1 MVLNRHP
8 VDDLADI
15 RATIRHLQE
24 RADTL
29 PAAIL
34 AGACSLTGEQH
45 LATVTMQSTQRFDK
59 AAAIRALGMERLRPL
74 LSDAEV
80 KIVKV
85 RAPCGDPLRWSGRG
99 LGPGRSDAAGLE
111 RTRRGRARRRLETDL
126 AHDLGNR
133 VARGR
138 DRCGWTGCGDH
149 RRQIR
154 SQGL

>member
-29 PAAIL
+29 RAAIL

-45 LATVTMQSTQRFDK
+45 LATVTARSTRRFDK
-59 AAAIRALGMERLRPL
+59 AAAIRALGMERLRPFM
-74 LSDAEV
+74 SEAQV

-99 LGPGRSDAAGLE
+99 LGPGRGHAAGLDCA
-111 RTRRGRARRRLETDL
+111 RCRGARHVRR
-126 AHDLGNR
+126 HP
-133 VARGR
+133 
-138 DRCGWTGCGDH
+138 
-149 RRQIR
+149 
-154 SQGL
+154 